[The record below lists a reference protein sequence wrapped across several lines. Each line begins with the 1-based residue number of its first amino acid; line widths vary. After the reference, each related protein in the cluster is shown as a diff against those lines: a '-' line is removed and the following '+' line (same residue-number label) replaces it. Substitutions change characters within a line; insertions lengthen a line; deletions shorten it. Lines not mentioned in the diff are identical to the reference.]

1 MSRITDYGFLFQ
13 TTFGTSKTNLVNNI
27 QLSQMNSSSVQKQL
41 KAAGIDTNSKKYKAA
56 LSEMMKNGNG
66 AMFTNVQAIKNL
78 MSQYDKNGD
87 WIDPNTGL
95 TGLAVTDENR
105 NSYKHIISIPESSR
119 EEMFELA
126 KKEFLNENGT
136 LNGDTTKRES
146 VYNNLYRKMDKD
158 DRLSAGWTM
167 EQYEHQY
174 RQAFAEAAK
183 AAPAPAAQAAE
194 EKAAPKKTALELMD
208 GDEVVKLAGMRKVV
222 SERMTKSAQE
232 IPTVTQNVRIDV
244 TELMAFRKKINN
256 DLGVKY
262 SLNDYVLKA
271 TAKALKNNKHIL
283 VSLDGDQIIKRA
295 HVNIGMA
302 VALEDGLIV
311 PVIKDADKMSLGEI
325 SEAARDLAERARTN
339 KLSMDE
345 YKGSTFSISN
355 LGMFGVETFNPIIN
369 QPDAGILGVCAVQ
382 DELVMDAEGNITKR
396 QFMRIS
402 FTFDHRLIDGATA
415 AKFELAIR
423 DLMEHPMQILL

>member
-1 MSRITDYGFLFQ
+1 MAFEV
-13 TTFGTSKTNLVNNI
+13 KMP
-27 QLSQMNSSSVQKQL
+27 QL
-41 KAAGIDTNSKKYKAA
+41 
-56 LSEMMKNGNG
+56 
-66 AMFTNVQAIKNL
+66 
-78 MSQYDKNGD
+78 
-87 WIDPNTGL
+87 GL
-95 TGLAVTDENR
+95 TMEEGTVTKWVKQEGDTVKAGEVILEITTDKLTSEVESEHDGVLLKIVAQEGEDVPVKGILAYIGEAGEQVGGVASAPAVAPVEKEAPVVSAASPAVPVAGGR
-105 NSYKHIISIPESSR
+105 IRISP
-119 EEMFELA
+119 LA
-126 KKEFLNENGT
+126 KKTAAKLGV
-136 LNGDTTKRES
+136 DYTTVAGSGPLGRI
-146 VYNNLYRKMDKD
+146 VQKD
-158 DRLSAGWTM
+158 ILA
-167 EQYEHQY
+167 
-174 RQAFAEAAK
+174 AAEAAK
-183 AAPAPAAQAAE
+183 AAPAPVAQAAA

-244 TELMAFRKKINN
+244 TELMAFRKKIND

-283 VSLDGDQIIKRA
+283 VSIDGDQIIRRA